1 MIGTELLQL
10 LQGDPLAQMRQQMG
24 GPNPNPQAPP
34 PRPAAPTPL
43 AESAST
49 NSNVRLRYGWRPCP
63 RNCPTRLPAPMPPD
77 VSPNGSRP
85 RAPGSP
91 ASARRPR
98 AASTA
103 PAAVWT
109 PVRGLPEPARP
120 GSIVQSA

>member
-34 PRPAAPTPL
+34 PPAA
-43 AESAST
+43 
-49 NSNVRLRYGWRPCP
+49 
-63 RNCPTRLPAPMPPD
+63 PAPMPAGAGRVAARNWTRHAYGADAGDAARRIPQYD
-77 VSPNGSRP
+77 SRP
-85 RAPGSP
+85 RAPGRP

-109 PVRGLPEPARP
+109 ARP
-120 GSIVQSA
+120 WPPRARQTWFNCTVA